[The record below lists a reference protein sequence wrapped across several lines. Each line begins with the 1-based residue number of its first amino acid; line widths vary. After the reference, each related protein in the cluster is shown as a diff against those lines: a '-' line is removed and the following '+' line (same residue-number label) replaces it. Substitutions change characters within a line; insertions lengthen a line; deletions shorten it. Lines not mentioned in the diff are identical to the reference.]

1 MASDICPEAK
11 GWIPQELTCQA
22 LVSWDRHAGVGFWR
36 RLWRRFTGYYDCPSE
51 GLLPCSRFRDITNE
65 AL

>member
-1 MASDICPEAK
+1 MASDICPDAK

-36 RLWRRFTGYYDCPSE
+36 RLWRSLTGYYNCPSE
-51 GLLPCSRFRDITNE
+51 GLLPCSKFRDITDE
-65 AL
+65 TL